1 MAIENKKLVIDTGV
15 GIREFEI
22 YPLAVEKDYVLQ
34 RPTENFDFANPP
46 VNPVYLA
53 NSLFETMLRNK
64 GLGLS
69 ANQCGL
75 SLRVFVAGFD
85 ATNKQVFFNPKV
97 LETSAVTEL
106 GEEGCLSFPYLF
118 MKVKRPTMVRLAYQ
132 HVNGEHKEDTFHG
145 LTARVILHECDHM
158 DGITMDLRVGRTTLA
173 MARDRRRK
181 TIQRLSRKGNR

>member
-22 YPLAVEKDYVLQ
+22 YPLVGEKEYVLH
-34 RPTENFDFANPP
+34 RPTEDFDFTNPP
-46 VNPVYLA
+46 VDPVYLA
-53 NSLFETMLRNK
+53 NSLFETMFRYK

-75 SLRVFVAGFD
+75 SLRVFVAGLD
-85 ATNKQVFFNPKV
+85 PSNKQVFFNPRV
-97 LETSAVTEL
+97 LETSVITEL
-106 GEEGCLSFPYLF
+106 GEEGCLSFPHLF

-158 DGITMDLRVGRTTLA
+158 DGVTMDMVVGKTTLA
-173 MARDRRRK
+173 MARENRRK
-181 TIQRLSRKGNR
+181 TK